1 MIFPGKPDTPG
12 NKSGVTLGPGY
23 DLGNVNVQTIAD
35 TLTRIGV
42 DPTVAKKLEREA
54 GGLRGQPAYDYVQKN
69 GEHGTKLICL
79 TDEQQVALQDVYL
92 PGYEKVVQKHVSIPI
107 IQREFDALVSFTTN
121 PGGSLVSITN
131 SLNLKQVCA
140 ALQGILRRLPP
151 EGSNIRK
158 GLMNRRRREVEWF
171 ITGRYTL

>member
-42 DPTVAKKLEREA
+42 DPTIAKKLEREA
-54 GGLRGQPAYDYVQKN
+54 GGLRGQAAYNYVQKN

-79 TDEQQVALQDVYL
+79 TERAA
-92 PGYEKVVQKHVSIPI
+92 GGTAGRISAPI
-107 IQREFDALVSFTTN
+107 RTACSTPYIESAHS
-121 PGGSLVSITN
+121 
-131 SLNLKQVCA
+131 
-140 ALQGILRRLPP
+140 
-151 EGSNIRK
+151 K
-158 GLMNRRRREVEWF
+158 GVRF
-171 ITGRYTL
+171 YG